1 MLKLS
6 TTVEPGRL
14 DISLGFQDRI
24 MVLGSCFADNIGAKL
39 SDAGFSV
46 CVNPFGTLYNP
57 VSIANA
63 AARLGAAAKAGLK
76 DAGGAGFTSE
86 DCVQMGAEAGLV
98 CSWWH
103 HTRFARGSE
112 KEFLDNAN
120 KELAEASEFWKGCN
134 KVIVSLGTAK
144 VWRLVESGE
153 IVANCLKRPASE
165 FSHEMLDL
173 RQIAAVLERL
183 VESNPD
189 KEFIFT
195 ISPIRHLAEGA
206 HENTLSKAR
215 LHLALEQVLAKE
227 DGRNSC
233 AYFPAF
239 EILLDE
245 LRDYRFFAEDLVHPS
260 SLAVDIIWQKFM
272 ESAIPDELH
281 EQIRLNEKASRRNL
295 HREILHR

>member
-1 MLKLS
+1 
-6 TTVEPGRL
+6 
-14 DISLGFQDRI
+14 
-24 MVLGSCFADNIGAKL
+24 
-39 SDAGFSV
+39 
-46 CVNPFGTLYNP
+46 
-57 VSIANA
+57 
-63 AARLGAAAKAGLK
+63 
-76 DAGGAGFTSE
+76 
-86 DCVQMGAEAGLV
+86 
-98 CSWWH
+98 
-103 HTRFARGSE
+103 
-112 KEFLDNAN
+112 
-120 KELAEASEFWKGCN
+120 
-134 KVIVSLGTAK
+134 
-144 VWRLVESGE
+144 
-153 IVANCLKRPASE
+153 
-165 FSHEMLDL
+165 MLDL
-173 RQIAAVLERL
+173 KQIAAVLERL

-227 DGRNSC
+227 HGRNSC

-245 LRDYRFFAEDLVHPS
+245 LRDYRYFAEDLVHPS

-281 EQIRLNEKASRRNL
+281 GQIRLNEKASRRNL